1 MFQGIFFAMAATDVT
16 LAGHELRDEAR
27 PAAPRKA
34 DWPLMGDI
42 VSHRAGVPEHLIRWR
57 RAEGDTDP
65 EPML

>member
-1 MFQGIFFAMAATDVT
+1 MAATDVNI
-16 LAGHELRDEAR
+16 AGLEMREEAR
-27 PAAPRKA
+27 PAPRRKA

-57 RAEGDTDP
+57 RAEGETDP